1 MRNSKVR
8 ILCECAVLVAMG
20 TALAQVKLF
29 RMPSGGSVTLC
40 SMLPFLMIAYRHGTK
55 WGVLAGAANVL
66 LQIALGGIYTPPAGT
81 FIALVGEVILD
92 YVIAYLCLGFSEFF
106 AKPFGKDKRLAGVM
120 VSSFICCLIRF
131 LSAFLSGFLIW
142 GSITEDGFSAVI
154 YSLTY
159 NGSYMLPETA
169 LTLLVTFFL
178 CKAAPKLYARQ
189 K

>member
-8 ILCECAVLVAMG
+8 IMCECAVLVAMG

-29 RMPSGGSVTLC
+29 RMPTGGSVTLC
-40 SMLPFLMIAYRHGTK
+40 SMLPFLMIAYRHGTR
-55 WGVLAGAANVL
+55 WGVIAGAANVL

-81 FIALVGEVILD
+81 FIALIGEIILD
-92 YVIAYLCLGFSEFF
+92 YAIAYLCLGFSEFF
-106 AKPFGKDKRLAGVM
+106 ASPFGKDRRLKGVM
-120 VSSFICCLIRF
+120 ISSLVCCFIRF

-142 GSITEDGFSAVI
+142 GSLTDDGLSAVI

-169 LTLLVTFFL
+169 LTLLATFFL
-178 CKAAPKLYARQ
+178 FKAAPQLYSRQ

>member
-92 YVIAYLCLGFSEFF
+92 YVIAYLCLGFSDFF
-106 AKPFGKDKRLAGVM
+106 AKPFGKDKRLKGVV
-120 VSSFICCLIRF
+120 VSSLICCIIRF

-142 GSITEDGFSAVI
+142 GSLTEDGLSAVI

-159 NGSYMLPETA
+159 NGGYLLPETA
-169 LTLLVTFFL
+169 LTLLATFFL
-178 CKAAPKLYARQ
+178 CKAAPQLYARQ